1 MLCGCPVVFLG
12 ELTKFANFLPHTDY
26 TDFHG
31 FFLIWRRWSVNRR
44 PRRTPWLFDSPA
56 PHASA
61 SSGVRGYYE
70 IGVLDGRPRDARIGG
85 HKGRP
90 DLRAR
95 ARLVESADC
104 GRLFFFCACP
114 GTPRLWG
121 SAGPVT
127 QKSAG
132 YARLALFG
140 LLPVRLRQSFGA
152 VVSME
157 SADTGRPLG

>member
-1 MLCGCPVVFLG
+1 MLCGCLVVFLG
-12 ELTKFANFLPHTDY
+12 SDTNYANFLLLSHTD
-26 TDFHG
+26 
-31 FFLIWRRWSVNRR
+31 FFDLATLVCKSASL
-44 PRRTPWLFDSPA
+44 RTPWLFDSPA